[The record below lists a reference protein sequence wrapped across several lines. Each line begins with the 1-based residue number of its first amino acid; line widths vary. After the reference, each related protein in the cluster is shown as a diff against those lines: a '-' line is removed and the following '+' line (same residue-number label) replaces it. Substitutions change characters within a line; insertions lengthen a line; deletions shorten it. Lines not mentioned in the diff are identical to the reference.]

1 MDDLCS
7 RTYVWLLTSIESTT
21 SDPLEIFQPSH
32 AMTSSSHHPIKTL
45 KGPQTLSEHPPVKG
59 KCTCLVHVIHVV
71 STLTLYRG

>member
-21 SDPLEIFQPSH
+21 FDSLETFLPKH
-32 AMTSSSHHPIKTL
+32 AMTSSSHYPIKTL
-45 KGPQTLSEHPPVKG
+45 KGPQILHPLIKG
-59 KCTCLVHVIHVV
+59 KCTSFVHVIHVV